1 MDKNVKAVLL
11 GACGVGKT
19 SLLAK
24 KNEKDINLLNST
36 VSPLPSTSHIE
47 DCSFNTKKLGF
58 QIWDT
63 PGQDKF
69 QAVTDNVIR
78 GSQVVYILT
87 TCGPKDENNP
97 EISKCDE
104 DLKLYLKRSK
114 EILGGDKYV
123 IIILI
128 NKCDLIDQS
137 EYDERKKQVLEI
149 ARNVYPEFD
158 KDYIYFTSCK
168 SGENCD
174 FVLRKGFEEG
184 YYIKESNNTQTISIS
199 EQSEQQDKPKPKFK
213 FSC

>member
-1 MDKNVKAVLL
+1 MHKNVKAVIL

-24 KNEKDINLLNST
+24 KNEKDINSLNST
-36 VSPLPSTSHIE
+36 VSALPSTSHFE
-47 DCSFNTKKLGF
+47 DCGFNTKKLGF

-69 QAVTDNVIR
+69 HAVTDQIIR

-87 TCGPKDENNP
+87 TCGQKDKNNP
-97 EISKCDE
+97 EISECDK
-104 DLKLYLKRSK
+104 DLEFYLKRSK

-128 NKCDLIDQS
+128 NKCDLIKQS
-137 EYDERKKQVLEI
+137 EYEERKRQVFEI

-168 SGENCD
+168 TGENCD
-174 FVLRKGFEEG
+174 IVLRIGFEEG
-184 YYIKESNNTQTISIS
+184 YYIKEDINTISIL
-199 EQSEQQDKPKPKFK
+199 EPLEQQDKPKPKFK